1 MAPPHRPPRPRE
13 APSGARDLVLVLS
26 AVPGGADDPA
36 SRALAASDLSV
47 RTVAAV
53 DEVLEALREG
63 AGALFVATD
72 TLASRDLTA
81 VLRALRGDPALARLP
96 VFVLSGTE
104 SRHARV
110 VEELAALDQVTLLA
124 APTSDLTIVAAA
136 RAALRENQR
145 QAYVGHLLGRIEEA
159 ERREERLLA
168 VLGHELRNPLGVIT
182 TALSLMRRLEGDD
195 HPSARYRQMI
205 ERQVGALTQRIDD
218 LLDPATA
225 GAGGAAREREWPR
238 PPRGRSRRPGRPRR
252 ARPPEPVLVVEDNA
266 DARLALVELLEL
278 WGYRVDGVASGEE
291 ALEKA
296 AEEQPAIALVDLDLP
311 GIDGFEVA
319 QRLRQAKKDR
329 LLIAMSGFGQTE
341 DRQRSFAAGFDRH
354 LVKPVDPDR
363 LAQILE
369 TERARGVA

>member
-1 MAPPHRPPRPRE
+1 
-13 APSGARDLVLVLS
+13 
-26 AVPGGADDPA
+26 
-36 SRALAASDLSV
+36 
-47 RTVAAV
+47 
-53 DEVLEALREG
+53 
-63 AGALFVATD
+63 
-72 TLASRDLTA
+72 
-81 VLRALRGDPALARLP
+81 
-96 VFVLSGTE
+96 
-104 SRHARV
+104 
-110 VEELAALDQVTLLA
+110 
-124 APTSDLTIVAAA
+124 
-136 RAALRENQR
+136 
-145 QAYVGHLLGRIEEA
+145 
-159 ERREERLLA
+159 
-168 VLGHELRNPLGVIT
+168 
-182 TALSLMRRLEGDD
+182 MRRLEGDD
-195 HPSARYRQMI
+195 DPSARYRQMI
-205 ERQVGALTQRIDD
+205 ERQVGTLTQRIDD

-238 PPRGRSRRPGRPRR
+238 PPRGRSRRPGRLRR

-278 WGYRVDGVASGEE
+278 WGYRVEGVASGEE